1 MGNSKIVYYG
11 ETLIDLTGDTVTEE
25 KLLKGITA
33 HDKSGTLITGTFE
46 AADPYAVIAVAY
58 PSGSICTCTDGTKTL
73 SLKDTSGQGFFLIPY
88 AATWT
93 VTASDG
99 TNTKFESVEITSEGQ
114 SVSVT
119 LSYELLLFNGGV
131 VEPWTVISAKP
142 TATISDTIY
151 LYASDP
157 DTPVVS
163 AVRTTNQIDLS
174 GYSELKYTVTENK
187 MEKNAFMCVT
197 SSTKAPITAGI
208 PNTVTSSVV
217 AYGQPSSTGTY
228 SVDISS
234 VTGSY
239 YISLAEGHYSTSGL
253 RVSKVWLE

>member
-1 MGNSKIVYYG
+1 MG
-11 ETLIDLTGDTVTEE
+11 EAF
-25 KLLKGITA
+25 ITRRGG
-33 HDKSGTLITGTFE
+33 SGNKVF
-46 AADPYAVIAVAY
+46 AVVSATY
-58 PSGSICTCTDGTKTL
+58 PAGSICTCSNGSKTL
-73 SLKDTSGQGFFLIPY
+73 TAKDTSGY
-88 AATWT
+88 ALFPVKAGTYT
-93 VTASDG
+93 VECHTVDNSKSKSASV
-99 TNTKFESVEITSEGQ
+99 TVAESDRGK

-151 LYASDP
+151 LYAADP
-157 DTPVVS
+157 TTPVVS

-187 MEKNAFMCVT
+187 TKEIAYVCIT
-197 SSTKAPITAGI
+197 SSTAAPITAGSS
-208 PNTVTSSVV
+208 NTVKSSVV

-228 SVDISS
+228 SVDVSG

-239 YISLAEGHYSTSGL
+239 YISLAEGHYPTSGL